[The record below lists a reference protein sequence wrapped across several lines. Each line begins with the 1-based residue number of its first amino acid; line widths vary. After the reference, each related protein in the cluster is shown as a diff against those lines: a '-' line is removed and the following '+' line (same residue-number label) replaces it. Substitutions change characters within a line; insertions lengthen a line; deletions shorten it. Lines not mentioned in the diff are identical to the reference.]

1 MTDRQLAETFGHFTK
16 NIQRFLFVIS
26 RDSQLAVREAM
37 LKKGYRGLSMSYG
50 LPIMTLSY
58 GPERVTALAKKLSM
72 SKQLCVQMLRPIE
85 KAGLIRRETDPDDQ
99 RAKLVRLTRKGDKLV
114 ADATEQLEEMVGLY
128 TTRIGR
134 RKVQQLGRIFSAL
147 SNGTLINAFPLHSS
161 GDSRQALDNSMF
173 LPALFNS
180 VSKSLDKRLV
190 GLVRALGHPGL
201 SPSFLQVVLFLSPRG
216 ANIDAIGETN
226 GMSYQA
232 VNRIANELESLG
244 YVAKSHAANSAVKRD
259 LLLTERGLALIT
271 DLVSSIRIVES
282 EIRQVIGEDDF
293 NTLCEICERLFRK
306 TGRPGDFLKEVGELR
321 IDDKPDKTAHQ
332 RRIDLG
338 IAELLLF
345 VAAKFDDSKH
355 RRSHHL
361 RLSRLV
367 SGKKSQLVSWSESGR
382 RMTGDT
388 IVDVELVAQ
397 EIRRR
402 YGAARLNALLNLVE
416 TLASELD

>member
-1 MTDRQLAETFGHFTK
+1 
-16 NIQRFLFVIS
+16 
-26 RDSQLAVREAM
+26 
-37 LKKGYRGLSMSYG
+37 
-50 LPIMTLSY
+50 
-58 GPERVTALAKKLSM
+58 
-72 SKQLCVQMLRPIE
+72 
-85 KAGLIRRETDPDDQ
+85 
-99 RAKLVRLTRKGDKLV
+99 
-114 ADATEQLEEMVGLY
+114 
-128 TTRIGR
+128 
-134 RKVQQLGRIFSAL
+134 
-147 SNGTLINAFPLHSS
+147 
-161 GDSRQALDNSMF
+161 
-173 LPALFNS
+173 
-180 VSKSLDKRLV
+180 
-190 GLVRALGHPGL
+190 
-201 SPSFLQVVLFLSPRG
+201 
-216 ANIDAIGETN
+216 
-226 GMSYQA
+226 MSYQA

-244 YVAKSHAANSAVKRD
+244 YVAKSHAANSTVKRD